1 MKATPIPAGTAP
13 QPQANAPQAPSEAV
27 VAQGNRPL
35 VVTDDRG
42 RQIGYRKPSALDRY
56 RLSKMLGGEVATNQ
70 EAAGMAMLA
79 FCCTSIDGEAVPT
92 PNSERAIEALM
103 VRLDNDGINA
113 IAMAFAIEFGMAESS
128 DEEKQA
134 VKNS

>member
-1 MKATPIPAGTAP
+1 MKATPVSPGTV
-13 QPQANAPQAPSEAV
+13 QPQANAPQAPSAAV
-27 VAQGNRPL
+27 IADANKPL
-35 VVTDDRG
+35 VTTDARG

-56 RLSKMLGGEVATNQ
+56 RVSKMLGGEIATNQ

-79 FCCTSIDGEAVPT
+79 YCCTSIDGEAVPM
-92 PNSERAIEALM
+92 PNSERAIEALI

-113 IAMAFAIEFGMAESS
+113 ISMAFAIEYGLAAD
-128 DEEKQA
+128 DEEGKQA